1 MKVIIKQNV
10 QIKKQFDELFIEIV
24 SELKQRRLKNKISE
38 IEMAKKLDISRS
50 TFRRLESS
58 TIKDVELLL
67 KYCNYFEAE
76 VGVVFEIENIP
87 KKSL

>member
-67 KYCNYFEAE
+67 KYSDYFNAE
-76 VGVVFEIENIP
+76 VGVVFEIENIFI
-87 KKSL
+87 K

>member
-38 IEMAKKLDISRS
+38 NEMAKKLDISRS

-67 KYCNYFEAE
+67 KYSDYFNAE
-76 VGVVFEIENIP
+76 VGVVFEIENIFI
-87 KKSL
+87 K